1 MEWHRWTQ
9 SDTADL
15 ESILGKMELQFRNSV
30 ALVLEEILAEVGMS
44 FRSAKYKEK

>member
-1 MEWHRWTQ
+1 MEWHRSTQ

-15 ESILGKMELQFRNSV
+15 ESNSV

-44 FRSAKYKEK
+44 FRSAKYEEK